1 MEMCLSN
8 GRGLRM
14 AAEKH
19 FENKIKKFLKDNNA
33 WFVKY
38 FANGYTKVGVPDI
51 LACVNGYFLG
61 IEVKASNGK
70 PSPSQIHNLKKI
82 DEAGG
87 YAILL
92 YPDQFDLFKKL
103 VDSLIMGDDYKSF
116 IYYKELKIR
125 WKSEV
130 N

>member
-1 MEMCLSN
+1 
-8 GRGLRM
+8 M

-19 FENKIKKFLKDNNA
+19 FENKIKNFLKDNNA

-38 FANGYTKVGVPDI
+38 FANGYTKIGVPDI
-51 LACVNGYFLG
+51 LACVDGHFLG

-70 PSPSQIHNLKKI
+70 PSPLQIHNLREI
-82 DEAGG
+82 DESGG

-92 YPDQFDLFKKL
+92 YPDQFDLFKQL

-116 IYYKELKIR
+116 VYYKELKIR

-130 N
+130 I